1 LGVPGANNI
10 PGARFASLSW
20 TDSSGAIWLFGGNG
34 FDSAGNEASLNDLWK
49 FSSGEWSWMGSSIAN
64 QQGVYG
70 TLIVPAPDNIPGSR
84 FSGLSCTDSS
94 GDFWLFGGFGCDSN
108 GSQGALK
115 DLWKFSNGE

>member
-1 LGVPGANNI
+1 V
-10 PGARFASLSW
+10 RFESVSW

-49 FSSGEWSWMGSSIAN
+49 FSSGECSWMGSSIAN